1 MAKITR
7 GILPLFAAGGAAA
20 ALSPDEAE
28 AAPRPK
34 YMEELV
40 EKLKSGDFEPGMDF
54 GEYSARDLKKNGLAD
69 NGFTPG
75 PVRLSPKNIAKF
87 DRERIQQNHM
97 SPEEFV
103 DGLNSVLHGT
113 RGRTFPNRDDLRMRL
128 VPETEWEG
136 DIPFVRHMWKGVVA
150 PHDGY
155 SGLVTGYK
163 YKPENAKKDLIRF
176 SGERPS
182 SPFTSS
188 PRGTVTQQGEISAV
202 GEPSQVF
209 NSGELEKPSE
219 GRFTPHVPH
228 PVEGSDTQLKR
239 FSAVESDS
247 KIFDDSNIPE
257 MDALRK
263 GLLPLFAGGAGA
275 AAALAPGE
283 AQAAEPEGTWRD
295 TASARWDEFKRGLGL
310 GTRNVMEGL
319 GEVADTFLNQPI
331 NAVGRLFGYDPG
343 LVNPGKGIADAM
355 GLPVPVTDLEK
366 NMALWESGAASAVP
380 LIMSGGA
387 MAKMAASS
395 VARGVGRELS
405 ATPRRDIV
413 ISGLLSRFLGGD

>member
-1 MAKITR
+1 
-7 GILPLFAAGGAAA
+7 
-20 ALSPDEAE
+20 
-28 AAPRPK
+28 
-34 YMEELV
+34 
-40 EKLKSGDFEPGMDF
+40 
-54 GEYSARDLKKNGLAD
+54 
-69 NGFTPG
+69 
-75 PVRLSPKNIAKF
+75 
-87 DRERIQQNHM
+87 
-97 SPEEFV
+97 
-103 DGLNSVLHGT
+103 
-113 RGRTFPNRDDLRMRL
+113 MRL

-209 NSGELEKPSE
+209 NSGELEKLSE
-219 GRFTPHVPH
+219 VRPLPHVPH
-228 PVEGSDTQLKR
+228 PVKGSDAQPGR

-247 KIFDDSNIPE
+247 KLFDDSNIPAIE
-257 MDALRK
+257 TIRK
-263 GLLPLFAGGAGA
+263 GMLPLFAGGT

-283 AQAAEPEGTWRD
+283 AQAAQKNAGG
-295 TASARWDEFKRGLGL
+295 ASSWQDEIKRGLGL
-310 GTRNVMEGL
+310 GTRNVIEGL
-319 GEVADTFLNQPI
+319 GDFSDTFLNQPI
-331 NAVGRLFGYDPG
+331 NAVGRLFGYDMG
-343 LVNPGKGIADAM
+343 LVNPGKELADAM
-355 GLPVPVTDLEK
+355 GLPVPETDLEK
-366 NMALWESGAASAVP
+366 NMAYWERGAASAVP
-380 LIMSGGA
+380 EIVGGA
-387 MAKMAASS
+387 GVAKMAASS

-405 ATPRRDIV
+405 STPRRDIV